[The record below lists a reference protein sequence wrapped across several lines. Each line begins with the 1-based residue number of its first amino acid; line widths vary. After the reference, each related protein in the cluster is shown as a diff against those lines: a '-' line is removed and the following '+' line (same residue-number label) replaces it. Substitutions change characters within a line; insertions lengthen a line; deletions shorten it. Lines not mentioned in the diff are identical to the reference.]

1 MNRNPRGNYFSRDQF
16 EVIVELLQRIYAE
29 EINLKSR
36 IKILEQHISLSKV
49 VDSISPLPDEDE
61 TDETPN
67 VWIALIYVP

>member
-67 VWIALIYVP
+67 V

>member
-29 EINLKSR
+29 QINLKSR

-61 TDETPN
+61 TDETRN
-67 VWIALIYVP
+67 V

>member
-49 VDSISPLPDEDE
+49 VDSISPLPDEDG

-67 VWIALIYVP
+67 V